1 MAEGRDTP
9 IDYEALA
16 KQFGGST
23 TVPNVDYEA
32 LAKQFG
38 GTTAAPPA
46 AVSEGM
52 PGQRT
57 QKDPYA
63 IGSAALGGAV
73 AGFAT
78 PEITMGLGK
87 VMSAVPYPPVK
98 AAGYALQAGAP
109 FMSTVA
115 GRVMPSIYGA
125 LGGAGGETTKQELEI
140 AGVRPSVAKLAGMG
154 VEFAAQPLGDLVTGA
169 AKVLSR
175 VGNVGQALTSVL
187 KEKGLDINAL
197 SSAETK
203 IIADQVAKLR
213 GEGPDAAASLYAE
226 LEKGAGRIVSEAG
239 KTAAARRVQAEQEH
253 LDTLTSTGKVPT
265 EADRLTAGAQSRVHD
280 IGNADTELTDI
291 GARQRKAISDQFS
304 EEKLARDQNYKDLK
318 AERDAAVSARE
329 NNNDYIS
336 GLPYY
341 KQLRNKLDAVLLEG
355 KIPSKVGTAPE
366 TEKSTLSA
374 YNEIKAAMSPRE
386 MEVSPAQAAQQAANG
401 ANIKKVGDKFI
412 RVFEPSFNAIDTVR
426 RKLGD
431 AAFGQGEEGFKAIG
445 QARAKEWYGY
455 LSDLQSKYAGQAQDE
470 LQGGYELASGLLER
484 FKGGPGA
491 KVLKTEK
498 LAPDMFTK
506 DTKDVPAA
514 FFKSRDG
521 VAQLSAITKDP
532 ALVEQ
537 TASDYVA
544 RNLKDKSA
552 DAAEQ
557 WLRSNSD
564 FLSSPELKNVLQK
577 SVDYVDQLRAVEGQ
591 TKGMVAGA
599 KAQESVSEQTFKTGL
614 SEANKIAEQGRKTSE
629 SILGSKFPEKRV
641 NALLNSTD
649 KTEWENVANA
659 LKLSTEG
666 RGLLS
671 RSLEQHLANIAE
683 REPSSFKAIDA
694 LNEIAEPLLST
705 GLADKAYLDGLR
717 AQLNKIRQPETMKL
731 NWLKTQLMRG
741 ISATGGAMAGA
752 VTGNA
757 LAPEN
762 QNALA
767 GQ

>member
-1 MAEGRDTP
+1 MPFLPDDTSAPAQTQETPPTTGGRFIPD
-9 IDYEALA
+9 DA
-16 KQFGGST
+16 
-23 TVPNVDYEA
+23 
-32 LAKQFG
+32 
-38 GTTAAPPA
+38 
-46 AVSEGM
+46 GM
-52 PGQRT
+52 PGQRM

-63 IGSAALGGAV
+63 IGGAALGGAV

-87 VMSAVPYPPVK
+87 AMSAVPYPPVK

-109 FMSTVA
+109 FMKTFT
-115 GRVMPSIYGA
+115 GRVMPSIFGA

-140 AGVRPSVAKLAGMG
+140 AGVSPSVAKAAGMG
-154 VEFAAQPLGDLVTGA
+154 VEFATQPLGDLAVGA

-175 VGNVGQALTSVL
+175 VGGVGQALTSVL
-187 KEKGLDINAL
+187 KEKGLDITAL

-203 IIADQVAKLR
+203 IIANEIAKLR
-213 GEGPDAAASLYAE
+213 GEGPDAAAAMYDE
-226 LEKGAGRIVSEAG
+226 LEKGAGRIVSEAD
-239 KTAAARRVQAEQEH
+239 KAATARRIQAEKEH
-253 LDTLTSTGKVPT
+253 LDTLTATGKVPT
-265 EADRLTAGAQSRVHD
+265 EADRLTASAQSRVHD
-280 IGNADTELTDI
+280 IGDANAELTDI
-291 GARQRKAISDQFS
+291 GTRQRKAISDQFS
-304 EEKLARDQNYKDLK
+304 EEKLARDQNYNELK
-318 AERDAAVSARE
+318 AERDATVANRE
-329 NNNDYIS
+329 NSGDYIS
-336 GLPYY
+336 GLPFY
-341 KQLRNKLDAVLLEG
+341 KQLTKKLDAVLLEG

-374 YNEIKAAMSPRE
+374 YNEIKTAMSPRRV
-386 MEVSPAQAAQQAANG
+386 EVSPAQAAQQAARG
-401 ANIKKVGDKFI
+401 AQIEKVGDQYF

-514 FFKSRDG
+514 FFKSREG
-521 VAQLSAITKDP
+521 VAQLSSITKDP
-532 ALVEQ
+532 ALIEQ

-544 RNLKDKSA
+544 RNLRDKSA

-557 WLRSNSD
+557 WLRNNSD
-564 FLSSPELKNVLQK
+564 FLSAPELKNVLQK
-577 SVDYVDQLRAVEGQ
+577 SVDYVDQLRKTESQ
-591 TKGMVAGA
+591 TKGMLAGA
-599 KAQESVSEQTFKTGL
+599 KAQEKTAEVKFQTGAR
-614 SEANKIAEQGRKTSE
+614 EAEDIAAQGRKTAE
-629 SILGSKFPEKRV
+629 SILGDRFPEKRV
-641 NALLNSTD
+641 NELLASTN
-649 KTEWENVANA
+649 KTEWQNVANA
-659 LKLSTEG
+659 LKLSAEG

-671 RSLEQHLANIAE
+671 RSLEQRLATIAE

-694 LNEIAEPLLST
+694 LNEVSEPLLST

-717 AQLNKIRQPETMKL
+717 AQLERIRQPETMKL

-741 ISATGGAMAGA
+741 ISTVGGSMAGSTLGS
-752 VTGNA
+752 VPNA
-757 LAPEN
+757 LAPKQN

-767 GQ
+767 PQ

>member
-1 MAEGRDTP
+1 MPFLPDDANAPAPVQETPPSMGGRFIPD
-9 IDYEALA
+9 DA
-16 KQFGGST
+16 
-23 TVPNVDYEA
+23 
-32 LAKQFG
+32 
-38 GTTAAPPA
+38 
-46 AVSEGM
+46 GM
-52 PGQRT
+52 PSQRT

-63 IGSAALGGAV
+63 IGSSALGGAV

-87 VMSAVPYPPVK
+87 ALSAVPYPPAK

-109 FMSTVA
+109 FMKTVT
-115 GRVMPSIYGA
+115 GRVMPAIYGA
-125 LGGAGGETTKQELEI
+125 VGGGLGQTATQELEI
-140 AGVRPSVAKLAGMG
+140 AGVRPSVAKLAGLG
-154 VEFAAQPLGDLVTGA
+154 VEFLAQPMGEATTALVQMGT
-169 AKVLSR
+169 R
-175 VGNVGQALTSVL
+175 FGNMGQAVTSVL

-203 IIADQVAKLR
+203 VIADQVAKLR

-226 LEKGAGRIVSEAG
+226 LEKGAGRIVSEAD
-239 KTAAARRVQAEQEH
+239 TAAAARRARAEQEH
-253 LDTLTSTGKVPT
+253 LDTLSTTGKVPT
-265 EADRLTAGAQSRVHD
+265 DADRMTAGAQSRVHD

-304 EEKLARDQNYKDLK
+304 EEKLIRDQNYNDLK
-318 AERDAAVSARE
+318 TERDAAVAARE
-329 NNNDYIS
+329 NSGDYIS

-355 KIPSKVGTAPE
+355 KVPSKVGTAPE

-374 YNEIKAAMSPRE
+374 YNEIKTAMSPRRV
-386 MEVSPAQAAQQAANG
+386 EVSPAQAAQQAARG
-401 ANIKKVGDKFI
+401 AQIEKVGDQYF

-552 DAAEQ
+552 AAAEQ

-577 SVDYVDQLRAVEGQ
+577 SVDYVDQLRKVEEQ

-599 KAQESVSEQTFKTGL
+599 KAQEAVAEQTFKTGVK
-614 SEANKIAEQGRKTSE
+614 EAEDIAAAGRKTAE
-629 SILGSKFPEKRV
+629 SILGDKFPEKRV
-641 NALLNSTD
+641 NALLGSTD
-649 KTEWENVANA
+649 KTEWQNVANA
-659 LKLSTEG
+659 LKLSAEG

-671 RSLEQHLANIAE
+671 RSLEQRLATIAE
-683 REPSSFKAIDA
+683 RDPSSFKAIDA
-694 LNEIAEPLLST
+694 LNEISEPLLST
-705 GLADKAYLDGLR
+705 GLADKAYLDSLR
-717 AQLNKIRQPETMKL
+717 AQLNKIKQPETMKL
-731 NWLKTQLMRG
+731 NWLKTQLLRG
-741 ISATGGAMAGA
+741 VSATGGAEAGA
-752 VTGNA
+752 ASVNA
-757 LAPEN
+757 LAPSQQN